1 MAHIVWVI
9 LYDSNALSDIFIW
22 KATKEHWVTLSYH
35 KVGFLFNR
43 QLNEGLF
50 ATAYQRSGNN
60 LKPEKAGATNPCRFG
75 SFTFNMQVCT
85 YLGGK
90 TKMSHI
96 LWLISYDS
104 HFIIDDWCSTLETF
118 WNFKQNASPRAK
130 KILNELIDR
139 DPLTTRLGPPVT
151 GHPFILVN
159 VW

>member
-1 MAHIVWVI
+1 MIV
-9 LYDSNALSDIFIW
+9 
-22 KATKEHWVTLSYH
+22 ATVNQK
-35 KVGFLFNR
+35 
-43 QLNEGLF
+43 
-50 ATAYQRSGNN
+50 SGTN
-60 LKPEKAGATNPCRFG
+60 LKPKKAGATNPCRFG

-139 DPLTTRLGPPVT
+139 DPPTTRLGILLFLSTFGCRRRWYSPWIPVYWRAT
-151 GHPFILVN
+151 ILYLWKTIFCRNRWFFIKIKN
-159 VW
+159 GNFKFSF